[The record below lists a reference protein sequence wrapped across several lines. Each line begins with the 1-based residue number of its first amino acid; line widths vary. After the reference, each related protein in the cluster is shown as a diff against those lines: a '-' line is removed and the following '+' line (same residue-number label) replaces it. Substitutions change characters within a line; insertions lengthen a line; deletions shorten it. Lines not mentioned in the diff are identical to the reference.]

1 MCDLG
6 DLSTT
11 QTLVSVPSVFRA
23 KTQPLADLLD
33 PPFVLPYAPFAPP
46 LPRLH
51 PEAARTLPEPLL
63 RLNRWCP
70 HLPSVHA
77 LQEPSPPGSL

>member
-6 DLSTT
+6 DLGTT

-23 KTQPLADLLD
+23 KTQPLADLLN
-33 PPFVLPYAPFAPP
+33 PPLVLPYASFAPP
-46 LPRLH
+46 VLGLP
-51 PEAARTLPEPLL
+51 PEAARTLSEHFLCL
-63 RLNRWCP
+63 HRRCP